1 MTVVAYLPIII
12 VVAVVVFL
20 AIFLSFFPIGLWIR
34 TIAAGVPLPI
44 TALVRMRLI
53 GIRPGV
59 IVTNLVRARKAGLPL
74 TVDQMQSHYLAG
86 GDVGAVTLA
95 MIAAQR
101 AQIPLEWERAAAIDL
116 AGRNVVEA
124 LQTSVNPKVI
134 ETPIFQGVAQN
145 GIQLNVKARVTVR
158 SNLDR
163 YVGGAGEQTIIARV
177 GEGVVSAVG
186 AALDHKEV
194 LEYPDRISKAV
205 LAKGLDAGTA
215 FEIVSIDIA
224 DVDVGKNIGAE
235 LQTSQAE
242 ADRKIAQAKAAERQ
256 YSALASEQEQ
266 KALTQA
272 MRAKVVEAEAQL
284 PQAMA
289 DAFRAGHLG
298 ILDYYKLNNIKAD
311 TEMRGAIG
319 AGAADDGAPAA
330 LPGSSPAGRPRSA

>member
-1 MTVVAYLPIII
+1 MTALAYLPIIV
-12 VVAVVVFL
+12 VVAVVVL
-20 AIFLSFFPIGLWIR
+20 VAMFLSFFPIGLWIR

-163 YVGGAGEQTIIARV
+163 YVGGAGEQTVIARV

-215 FEIVSIDIA
+215 YEIVSIDIA

-256 YSALASEQEQ
+256 YSALAAEQEQ
-266 KALTQA
+266 KAYTQA
-272 MRAKVVEAEAQL
+272 MRAKVVEAEALL

-289 DAFRAGHLG
+289 DAFRSGHLG

-319 AGAADDGAPAA
+319 AGAAAEEPPA
-330 LPGSSPAGRPRSA
+330 LPGSNSPGRPRSA

>member
-1 MTVVAYLPIII
+1 MIGAYVLIFVAI
-12 VVAVVVFL
+12 VLFFMFL
-20 AIFLSFFPIGLWIR
+20 YYFPIGMWFR
-34 TIAAGVPLPI
+34 TMAAGVPLSI
-44 TALVRMRLI
+44 GALIRMRII
-53 GIRPGV
+53 GIPPSI
-59 IVTNLVRARKAGLPL
+59 IVTNLVRSRKAGLSL

-86 GDVGAVTLA
+86 GNIENVVLA

-101 AQIPLEWERAAAIDL
+101 AQIPLEWQRAAAIDL
-116 AGRNVVEA
+116 AGRNVLEA

-186 AALDHKEV
+186 AAIDHKEV
-194 LEYPDRISKAV
+194 LEYPDRISKTV
-205 LAKGLDAGTA
+205 LTKGLDAGTA

-242 ADRKIAQAKAAERQ
+242 ADRRIAQAKAAERQ
-256 YSALASEQEQ
+256 YAALASEQEQ
-266 KALTQA
+266 KAQTQA
-272 MRAKVVEAEAQL
+272 MRAKVVEAEASI
-284 PQAMA
+284 PQAIA
-289 DAFRAGHLG
+289 QAFRSGNLG
-298 ILDYYKLNNIKAD
+298 VMDYYRLKNLQAD
-311 TEMRGAIG
+311 TDMRGAIG
-319 AGAADDGAPAA
+319 NATEPRTDPNQSPPPAQS
-330 LPGSSPAGRPRSA
+330 G

>member
-1 MTVVAYLPIII
+1 MIAASAI
-12 VVAVVVFL
+12 VVVVIFFIAVIAFFMFL
-20 AIFLSFFPIGLWIR
+20 YYFPIGLWIR
-34 TIAAGVPLPI
+34 TVAAGVPLGI
-44 TALVRMRLI
+44 ISLVRMRLI
-53 GIRPGV
+53 GIPPGV
-59 IVTNLVRARKAGLPL
+59 IVTNYVRARKAGLNL

-86 GDVGAVTLA
+86 GNVENVTLA

-101 AQIPLEWERAAAIDL
+101 AQIPLEWQRAAAIDL

-124 LQTSVNPKVI
+124 LQTSVVPKVI

-186 AALDHKEV
+186 AAVDHKEV

-242 ADRKIAQAKAAERQ
+242 ADRRIAQAKASERQ
-256 YSALASEQEQ
+256 YAAMASEQEQ
-266 KALTQA
+266 KAQTQA
-272 MRAKVVEAEAQL
+272 MRAKVVEAEAAIPL
-284 PQAMA
+284 AIA
-289 DAFRAGHLG
+289 DAFKNGNLG
-298 ILDYYKLNNIKAD
+298 VMDYYRLKNIQAD
-311 TEMRGAIG
+311 TTMRDAIG
-319 AGAADDGAPAA
+319 
-330 LPGSSPAGRPRSA
+330 GSAESPAPGENPPPPGK